1 MSPLNVFEPDHGRG
15 LDLRT
20 PEGRA
25 EQERYSRELQAAIDA
40 AAERCRRNPEAAAAR
55 RVKLLAELG
64 LTPTEPR
71 VA

>member
-1 MSPLNVFEPDHGRG
+1 MSPLNVFEPDHGSSP
-15 LDLRT
+15 DLRT

-25 EQERYSRELQAAIDA
+25 QHERYSRELQATIDA
-40 AAERCRRNPEAAAAR
+40 AAEWNRRNPEAAAAMMAE
-55 RVKLLAELG
+55 LLAELG